1 MTVFQSQNLYSFNF
15 IKMYAWKKLK
25 LFCVI
30 DCQYLLLR
38 GMKNTTRLTVWGA
51 IPPLLVWCC
60 VFWVLSC
67 RSLPAQGQIATFAE
81 HSVHLEMCTFGCK
94 FRFSNL
100 QMQIYIFTCSNFK
113 TPLTIIFYILSSYKA
128 YLSRSLSPSLG
139 QSSVELSVI
148 LHLHWD
154 EFFLSATF

>member
-1 MTVFQSQNLYSFNF
+1 
-15 IKMYAWKKLK
+15 MYAWKKLK

-38 GMKNTTRLTVWGA
+38 GMKNKTRLTVWGA

-81 HSVHLEMCTFGCK
+81 HSVHLEMCTFWV
-94 FRFSNL
+94 
-100 QMQIYIFTCSNFK
+100 QI
-113 TPLTIIFYILSSYKA
+113 
-128 YLSRSLSPSLG
+128 
-139 QSSVELSVI
+139 
-148 LHLHWD
+148 
-154 EFFLSATF
+154 